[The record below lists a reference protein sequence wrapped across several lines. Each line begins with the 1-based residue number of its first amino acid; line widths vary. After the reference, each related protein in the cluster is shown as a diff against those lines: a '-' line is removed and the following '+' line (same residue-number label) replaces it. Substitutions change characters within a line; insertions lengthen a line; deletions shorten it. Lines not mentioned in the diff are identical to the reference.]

1 MAAAIVL
8 IIAAASLLIPRA
20 GYYLTLRN
28 KDSGELYARYRMD
41 EGDLCRGV

>member
-8 IIAAASLLIPRA
+8 IIAAASLLIPRT

-28 KDSGELYARYRMD
+28 KDSGELYAR
-41 EGDLCRGV
+41 